1 MLLFID
7 IYYTIIYYLKCRLI
21 FSFLEK
27 KLNVYHLKK
36 LYINNIE
43 KVILKSIEFSM
54 NESR

>member
-36 LYINNIE
+36 LYIDNIE
-43 KVILKSIEFSM
+43 KVILKSVEFSM